1 MDKEKIIKGFEICK
15 PSKYSRT
22 CGICPYREEMNCDYE
37 VYNDVLSLLKE
48 QEAVE
53 PEYGGD
59 MEGEQIRKQ
68 QYPENGTWWYECGYC
83 RTPIDYRD
91 RFCRHCGK
99 LVKWK

>member
-1 MDKEKIIKGFEICK
+1 MPDRNDKKCVERLG
-15 PSKYSRT
+15 T
-22 CGICPYREEMNCDYE
+22 DA
-37 VYNDVLSLLKE
+37 LALLKE

-91 RFCRHCGK
+91 RFCRHCGRP
-99 LVKWK
+99 VKWE